1 MVEPTTDTGNL
12 NAAPSR
18 WRRMLLNRWLLA
30 GVVAV
35 SIYALLG
42 FLLTPWLLKRYV
54 SNYAA
59 EKLKRKAS
67 IEEVRVN
74 PFLFTFQAK
83 DFVLQEADDRP
94 IIGFGQLFVDFELS
108 SLFRWAWTFADIRI
122 EQPSLHAEIQHNG
135 RLNFAD
141 LADSLPKSEDPPP
154 KDPRPPRLLVQ
165 HAEVIGGSFTFSD
178 RSNTTHA
185 IETFSPLNLEFK
197 EISTLPER
205 KGPYT
210 VKADLPRG
218 GTVGWRGE
226 MSLNPIF
233 SEGELSMAGFK
244 LSTVWKFVQD
254 ELNLAEPA
262 GEMDFSTRYRF
273 DYGEGTARLKLTDAE
288 VALTGVALTEKG
300 QSKPILALEAIEV
313 DGTYFDL
320 QARELTVP
328 NIAVR
333 SGRIAASVDENGSL
347 NWQKLVTRRQPLEVT
362 VTVPDA
368 SGPAGQPWHMKI
380 GALNV
385 ENVALDYTDYS
396 RATPLALAV
405 GGLNAVLKASAEV
418 GPGPIKA
425 NLNAMGVKLSR
436 VTLREAGDDTLL
448 MLLDMLSLDD
458 GRIDM
463 GDRVIT
469 LARMGATGGATSVV
483 RDKDGRIRLVEL
495 LNPGDQG
502 MIKREVV
509 ETGEKARAEG
519 KPWSFRLDAF
529 EMNGFRVGLQD
540 RDFTPAIFYDLEDIR
555 AELKNLT
562 NDGKTPIDFE
572 IELKVAQGGSARI
585 SGQVSQVGDQAD
597 ARAKVTGI
605 SLLPLS
611 PAIAKFTSLALNSG
625 NISVSTRVEYRSAK
639 TGPHLRA
646 NGSVSL
652 DKLRLNEADTG
663 ERFLEWKAMSANGM
677 KFGLSP
683 HRLEVEEVR
692 LLEPGAKVVIF
703 KDRSANLAKV
713 LKRPDA
719 AITETEPQSAQTPA
733 PAVASQENQALFP
746 VNIDRV
752 RVEKGVVDFADFS
765 LVMPFAT
772 HVTDFNGSVTGISS
786 KPTGRA
792 SVKFDGRVGEYGL
805 ATVEGRLSPFTPK
818 TFTDLSVLFRNVA
831 MKSLSPYSATFAG
844 RKIAYGKLNLD
855 LKYKVQNSEL
865 LGENEVLLEQFTLGE
880 RVEAPDAISL
890 PLDLAIALLTDAEG
904 KIDLAVPVRGN
915 VDDPEFQYGR
925 LIRQALV
932 KVITKVVTAPF
943 RALGALFGGKS
954 EKMDA
959 IAFEPGSARLLPPE
973 LEKLTKVS
981 EALKKRPQLKL
992 VVEGRFDTKVD
1003 GEALRTER
1011 ARRAL
1016 AEQMDVKLA
1025 PDKEPGPIAFDSA
1038 QTQRA
1043 LEKLLEIRGGDT
1055 AISDFKTQYE
1065 KETGKKAKRANV
1077 VMAFVGWGSSDT
1089 AFYEA
1094 MFKEL
1099 VKLEPLSDNY
1109 LKELALKRA
1118 EAIVEELKRTT
1129 GLNDTRVT
1137 AGSPGPAEKA
1147 STETVNTRLTL
1158 DVIKP
1163 SV

>member
-1 MVEPTTDTGNL
+1 MVDPTTDRSDRE
-12 NAAPSR
+12 AAASR
-18 WRRMLLNRWLLA
+18 WRRIVLNRWLLA
-30 GVVAV
+30 GVLAVA
-35 SIYALLG
+35 IYAVLG
-42 FLLTPWLLKRYV
+42 FLLTPWILERYV
-54 SNYAA
+54 SNYAK
-59 EKLKRKAS
+59 ETLKRKAS
-67 IEEVRVN
+67 IGEVRAN
-74 PFLFTFQAK
+74 PFLFTIEAK
-83 DFVLQEADDRP
+83 EFVLQEADDRP
-94 IIGFGQLFVDFELS
+94 IIGFGRLFVDFELS

-122 EQPSLHAEIQHNG
+122 EQPSLHADIQQNG

-141 LADSLPKSEDPPP
+141 LADSLPKSEDSQP

-165 HAEVIGGSFTFSD
+165 HSEVIGGSFTFSD
-178 RSNTTHA
+178 RSHTTPA
-185 IETFSPLNLEFK
+185 TETFSPLNLEFK

-210 VKADLPRG
+210 IRADLPGG

-226 MSLNPIF
+226 ISLNPIF

-244 LSTVWKFVQD
+244 LSTAWKFAQD
-254 ELNLAEPA
+254 ELNLAEPS

-273 DYGEGTARLKLTDAE
+273 DYVEGTARLKLRDGK
-288 VALTGVALTEKG
+288 VALTGLALTEKG
-300 QSKPILALEAIEV
+300 KNQPILALEAIEV
-313 DGTYFDL
+313 DGTSLDL
-320 QARELTVP
+320 QARELKVP

-333 SGRIAASVDENGSL
+333 SGKISASVDENGLL
-347 NWQKLVTRRQPLEVT
+347 NWQKLVVRKEPLKVT
-362 VTVPDA
+362 ATVPDA
-368 SGPAGQPWHMKI
+368 SEPAGQPWHLEI
-380 GALNV
+380 GAVKVKNI
-385 ENVALDYTDYS
+385 ALDYADYS
-396 RATPLALAV
+396 RATPLAVAV
-405 GGLNAVLKASAEV
+405 GGLDVMLKASAEV
-418 GPGPIKA
+418 GPGPVKA
-425 NLNAMGVKLSR
+425 SLNVTGVKLSR
-436 VTLREAGDDTLL
+436 VGLREAGDDTPLIS
-448 MLLDMLSLDD
+448 LDTLSLDD
-458 GRIDM
+458 GCIDI
-463 GDRVIT
+463 GDHMIT
-469 LARMGATGGATSVV
+469 LTQMGATGGGTSVV

-509 ETGEKARAEG
+509 ETGDKARAEG
-519 KPWSFRLDAF
+519 KPWSLRLDAF
-529 EMNGFRVGLQD
+529 EMDGFRVGLKDQA
-540 RDFTPAIFYDLEDIR
+540 FTPAIVYDLEDIR
-555 AELKNLT
+555 AALKNLT

-572 IELKVAQGGSARI
+572 AELKVAQGGTAKV

-605 SLLPLS
+605 SLMPLS

-639 TGPHLRA
+639 SGPQLQA

-663 ERFLEWKAMSANGM
+663 ERFLEWKAMSASDM

-683 HRLEVEEVR
+683 QRLEVKEVR

-703 KDRSANLAKV
+703 KDRSVNLAQV
-713 LKRPDA
+713 LKRPDV
-719 AITETEPQSAQTPA
+719 AITEAEPQSAQPPA
-733 PAVASQENQALFP
+733 PAGVSQENRALFP
-746 VNIDRV
+746 VNVDRV

-772 HVTDFNGSVTGISS
+772 QVTDFTGTVTGISS
-786 KPTGRA
+786 KPTGRT

-805 ATVEGRLSPFTPK
+805 ATVEGQLSPFTPK
-818 TFTDLSVLFRNVA
+818 MFTDLSVLFRNVA

-844 RKIAYGKLNLD
+844 RKIASGKLNLD
-855 LKYKVQNSEL
+855 LEYKIQHSEL
-865 LGENEVLLEQFTLGE
+865 SGENDVVLEQFTLGE

-925 LIRQALV
+925 VIRQALV
-932 KVITKVVTAPF
+932 KVITKIVTAPF

-959 IAFEPGSARLLPPE
+959 IAFKPGSAHLLPPE
-973 LEKLTKVS
+973 QEKLTKVS

-992 VVEGRFDTKVD
+992 VVEGRFDTNVD

-1025 PDKEPGPIAFDSA
+1025 PDEELGPIAFDRA

-1043 LEKLLEIRGGDT
+1043 LEKLLERHGGDN
-1055 AISDFKTQYE
+1055 AVADFKIEYE
-1065 KETGKKAKRANV
+1065 KKTGKEAKRANFL
-1077 VMAFVGWGSSDT
+1077 MAFVGWASSDT

-1099 VKLEPLSDNY
+1099 VKREPLTEND
-1109 LKELALKRA
+1109 LEELAVKRA
-1118 EAIVEELKRTT
+1118 QEIVTELKRTT
-1129 GLNDTRVT
+1129 GLDDTRVT
-1137 AGSPGPAEKA
+1137 AGKPGPAEKA
-1147 STETVNTRLTL
+1147 ATETVNTRLTL
-1158 DVIKP
+1158 DVIK
-1163 SV
+1163 SSA